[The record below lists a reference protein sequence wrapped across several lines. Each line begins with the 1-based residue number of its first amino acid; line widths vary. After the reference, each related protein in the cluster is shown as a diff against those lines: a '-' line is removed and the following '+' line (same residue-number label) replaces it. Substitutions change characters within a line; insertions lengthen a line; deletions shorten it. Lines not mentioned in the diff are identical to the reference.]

1 MNTVYICIA
10 VVALLAMV
18 IAFKLTVKDDY
29 VVNDPEDSKPH
40 RIRRDQRRNLIH
52 VYGMGSGYLV

>member
-10 VVALLAMV
+10 VVALLAMI
-18 IAFKLTVKDDY
+18 IAFKLSVKDDY
-29 VVNDPEDSKPH
+29 MENDPED
-40 RIRRDQRRNLIH
+40 IMQRDQRRTLTH

>member
-10 VVALLAMV
+10 VVALLAMI
-18 IAFKLTVKDDY
+18 IAFKLSAKDDY
-29 VVNDPEDSKPH
+29 MENDPED
-40 RIRRDQRRNLIH
+40 RMQRDQRRTLTH